1 MATEQTQQQ
10 QTDNGAGGGK
20 PWYGDLP
27 ADTAPEF
34 KEWIGTKGFKDP
46 LSALQSAHNAEK
58 LIGAPADQ
66 ILRLPSKPEDAE
78 GWGKVHARLGRPEKA
93 EGYELPLPE
102 GDDGS
107 FAKLAAEQFFKAGV
121 PKAAA
126 QGIAKWWN
134 EHIAATVAAQQ
145 KDQETKATQA
155 LEALKTE
162 VGTEAWPQFEEFGR
176 RGLRAYGEKAGLT
189 TEDLGALERTL
200 GTAKLLKLF
209 SALGQSTGESE
220 FNGDQGGGGFTM
232 SPSQAKVKLEEY
244 RTQRIEGKITER
256 EWIAYSE
263 QLAPLA
269 QKALGA

>member
-10 QTDNGAGGGK
+10 QANGGGEGK

-27 ADTAPEF
+27 ADAAPEF
-34 KEWIGTKGFKDP
+34 KDWIGTKGFKDP
-46 LSALQSAHNAEK
+46 ISALQSAHNAEK

-66 ILRLPSKPEDAE
+66 ILRLPTKADDAE

-102 GDDGS
+102 GDDGA

-134 EHIAATVAAQQ
+134 DHIATTVAARQRE
-145 KDQETKATQA
+145 QETQATQA

-162 VGTEAWPQFEEFGR
+162 VGTEAWPKFEEFGR
-176 RGLRAYGEKAGLT
+176 RGMRAYGEQAGLT

-209 SALGQSTGESE
+209 NSLGQSTGESD
-220 FNGDQGGGGFTM
+220 FHGDQGGGGGSM
-232 SPSQAKVKLEEY
+232 SPSQAKVKLEEA
-244 RTQRIEGKITER
+244 RVLRVDGKM
-256 EWIAYSE
+256 SE
-263 QLAPLA
+263 KDFLAISDKLAPLA
-269 QKALGA
+269 NKAL